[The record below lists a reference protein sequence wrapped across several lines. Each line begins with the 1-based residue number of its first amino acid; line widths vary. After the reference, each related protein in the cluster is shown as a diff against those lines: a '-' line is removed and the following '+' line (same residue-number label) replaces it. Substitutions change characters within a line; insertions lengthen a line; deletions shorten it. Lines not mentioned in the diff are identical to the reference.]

1 MSATTAAP
9 TLDWRAEALDE
20 IAATRRFFDR
30 TTSVFDETDS
40 LFRATP
46 ETMTVASQ
54 VAHAA
59 QVIDWFREGSLHD
72 RWDLDFEKQTAVTDA
87 VTSLTEAR
95 RWLGE
100 AWERLRAEVATLP
113 EAKLLE
119 TMADNPIVPGRPRLY
134 AVKAVVDH
142 CGHHRGAL
150 AVYARLAGKVPPMPY
165 GED

>member
-9 TLDWRAEALDE
+9 TVDWRAEALDE

-30 TTSVFDETDS
+30 TTSVFDEADS

-72 RWDLDFEKQTAVTDA
+72 RWDLDFEKQAAATDA

>member
-9 TLDWRAEALDE
+9 TVDWRADALDE

-30 TTSVFDETDS
+30 TTSVFDEADS

-72 RWDLDFEKQTAVTDA
+72 RWDLDFEKQTAATDA

>member
-9 TLDWRAEALDE
+9 TVDWRAEALDE

-30 TTSVFDETDS
+30 TTSVFDDADS

-72 RWDLDFEKQTAVTDA
+72 RWDLDFEKQAAATDA

>member
-1 MSATTAAP
+1 MTPTTAAP
-9 TLDWRAEALDE
+9 TVDWRAEALDE

-30 TTSVFDETDS
+30 TTSVLDEADS

-46 ETMTVASQ
+46 ETMTVASH

-59 QVIDWFREGSLHD
+59 QVIDWFREGSFHD
-72 RWDLDFEKQTAVTDA
+72 RWNLDFASQTAVTDA

-100 AWERLRAEVATLP
+100 AWERLRAEVAAMP
-113 EAKLLE
+113 EAKLHE
-119 TMADNPIVPGRPRLY
+119 TMADNPIVPGRPRSY

-150 AVYARLAGKVPPMPY
+150 AVYARLLGKVPPMPY
-165 GED
+165 AED

>member
-9 TLDWRAEALDE
+9 TVDWRAEALDE

-30 TTSVFDETDS
+30 TTSVFDEADS